1 MSSNERKARPE
12 PDDSLDANL
21 AVLPGYLGATPPL
34 EKLPERE
41 RRWGNGGR
49 GERTWVDRVDQLA
62 RAADT
67 LQRAQVIAIDA
78 EFAQTRPHAQSNAT
92 ASGPRLALLQL
103 AIDGQCFVIDALRLP
118 DLSALAKVVENP
130 AITVLLHGAGAD
142 LRVMADRGL
151 AVAHYIDLEAA
162 SRSIFGQHES
172 SLAAMLMR
180 AFGVRLDK
188 SLQRT
193 DWTRRP
199 LPSAMIAYAARD
211 AEMTLA
217 LYDWLQRH
225 YASILSLHDSL
236 NLQVPV
242 AAWIE
247 PYLRGHAPVS
257 PDVAVADAIQAGT
270 VAGQEQ
276 VLRDCEAALASVVH
290 PMQRNR
296 LLRLITDL
304 GLTSL
309 APTIEPLLRAPTSD
323 ERAGAI
329 RALGRLDGERYKDAI
344 RPLLQDPVQ
353 DVRKAA
359 QVALQVNG
367 PKEPKTNRPA
377 AVRRADG
384 ARSWVIGESQD
395 EEASASDTDDWKA
408 RLRSLMGE

>member
-12 PDDSLDANL
+12 SDNSQDANL
-21 AVLPGYLGATPPL
+21 AVLPGYLGETPPL
-34 EKLPERE
+34 EKLPESV
-41 RRWGNGGR
+41 GHTGR
-49 GERTWVDRVDQLA
+49 VAGGERTWVDRVEQLA

-67 LQRAQVIAIDA
+67 LQRARVIAIDA
-78 EFAQTRPHAQSNAT
+78 EFAQTRPRAQSDPAV
-92 ASGPRLALLQL
+92 SGPRLALLQL
-103 AIDGQCFVIDALRLP
+103 AIAGQCFVIDALRVH
-118 DLSALAKVVENP
+118 DLTAMSMVVGNP
-130 AITVLLHGAGAD
+130 AITILLHGAGAD
-142 LRVMADRGL
+142 LRVMAERGL

-162 SRSIFGQHES
+162 SRSFFGQHES

-225 YASILSLHDSL
+225 YAPILSLHDSA

-257 PDVAVADAIQAGT
+257 PELAVSLAIQAGT
-270 VAGQEQ
+270 IAGQEQ
-276 VLRDCEAALASVVH
+276 VLRDCEAALASLIH

-309 APTIEPLLRAPTSD
+309 ASAIEPLLRAPTSD

-344 RPLLQDPVQ
+344 RPLLQDPVH

-359 QVALQVNG
+359 QTALQVNG
-367 PKEPKTNRPA
+367 PKEPRTGRPA
-377 AVRRADG
+377 VVRRADG
-384 ARSWVIGESQD
+384 ARSWIIGEAQD
-395 EEASASDTDDWKA
+395 EEAGASDTDDWKA